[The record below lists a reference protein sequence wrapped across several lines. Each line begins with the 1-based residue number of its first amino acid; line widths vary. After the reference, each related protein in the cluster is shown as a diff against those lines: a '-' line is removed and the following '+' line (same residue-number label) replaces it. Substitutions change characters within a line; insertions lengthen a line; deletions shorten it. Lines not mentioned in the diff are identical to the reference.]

1 MDCGIPSNATI
12 AKCISLLSSD
22 NDTVRELYTL
32 QRADDCYLEVYS
44 LCQEGQELIQTT
56 TVHASDEVMF
66 CSPPKRLHTKVLEH
80 MSLSLGI
87 ESKPILVLILTSLNT
102 LVLYLLLIPMVVC
115 AYRECI
121 WRVMNVSVVCT
132 FARESDIFT

>member
-56 TVHASDEVMF
+56 TVHASDGM
-66 CSPPKRLHTKVLEH
+66 
-80 MSLSLGI
+80 
-87 ESKPILVLILTSLNT
+87 LT
-102 LVLYLLLIPMVVC
+102 
-115 AYRECI
+115 
-121 WRVMNVSVVCT
+121 
-132 FARESDIFT
+132 